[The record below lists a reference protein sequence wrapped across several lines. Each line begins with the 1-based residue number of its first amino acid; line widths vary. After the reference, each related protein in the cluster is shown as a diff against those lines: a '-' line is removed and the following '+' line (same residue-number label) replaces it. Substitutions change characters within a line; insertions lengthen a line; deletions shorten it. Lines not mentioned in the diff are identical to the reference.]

1 MIFQQAEVR
10 RILQEHKNNV
20 VAVVRGVTAATNEPG
35 QHNRRRVPPTAVES
49 LWSDDESME
58 PSLSLLDNGHQQ
70 QRIGLPVGDY
80 DANATL
86 VAADNEYTTG
96 GEGDGY
102 TTDCD
107 GDGYTTTGYTTDDA
121 PTSTAGMATEMSY
134 ATSADLPNISA
145 ARQLADNLS
154 TMNDTGLTDA
164 EGLNTILF
172 LYYINVMV

>member
-1 MIFQQAEVR
+1 
-10 RILQEHKNNV
+10 
-20 VAVVRGVTAATNEPG
+20 
-35 QHNRRRVPPTAVES
+35 
-49 LWSDDESME
+49 ME

-70 QRIGLPVGDY
+70 KRIGLSEVEY

-121 PTSTAGMATEMSY
+121 PPSTAGMATEMPY
-134 ATSADLPNISA
+134 AMAADLPNISP

-164 EGLNTILF
+164 EG
-172 LYYINVMV
+172 YYLII